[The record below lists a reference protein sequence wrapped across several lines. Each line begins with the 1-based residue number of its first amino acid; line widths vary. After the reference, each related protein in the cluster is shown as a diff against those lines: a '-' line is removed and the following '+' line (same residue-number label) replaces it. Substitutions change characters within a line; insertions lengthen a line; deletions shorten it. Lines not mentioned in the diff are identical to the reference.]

1 MHEPEFLLFA
11 SDATLI
17 GLCGGVL
24 LIVAAVATLADRR
37 RTRRARI
44 EAVGW
49 MPWTAIYLLAAF
61 AGIILLTLA
70 LKGWIAG

>member
-11 SDATLI
+11 SDATLV
-17 GLCGGVL
+17 GLSGGL
-24 LIVAAVATLADRR
+24 LLVIAAVATLADRR
-37 RTRRARI
+37 RTRRTRI

-49 MPWTAIYLLAAF
+49 VPWTAVYLLAAF
-61 AGIILLTLA
+61 VGIILLTLA